1 MGSALPVGREVLIPR
16 QLSVAI
22 DEGGIRTA
30 SGMLPALLYT
40 TEGLERHGQRE
51 MVFAVIRT
59 GAPAPGYPLTMA
71 RTVHQLAAEG
81 RLVEAGDVSVFGQPG
96 IDIDGRVTG
105 FVYAAAPEDIPS
117 TVRFERPPLVAL
129 PLLAGETAVVQ
140 RFGHA
145 RVLSLLGAQERYYPH
160 PWWFRPG
167 RAPVVDD
174 AEFRAATML
183 SKAPAYNLPF
193 LRVVHIGDRLELTI
207 TAGDATSYI
216 GGADE
221 ELEAFEEALREADD
235 VCAFLPGLADVPQTY
250 VWAPGQQGPAAIVA
264 PGGERSTRIGCNFLL
279 LVRGTAEPTAR
290 QVEDG
295 FAVLLTGA
303 MYARLRQAV
312 EAGRPIEIGLP
323 AGAVSTL
330 ALRLDPRPGPATRP
344 LQAVRQG
351 PGARSEPTPTN
362 GHADGSGDADGH
374 RDDLRRDGHRDGHP
388 EGHLD
393 GHGGLPAGGVR
404 SVEGGRRAPGS
415 GDGGGGDRNSGD
427 RNSGDTAGIG
437 AMADG
442 RSPSGAASRSS
453 DTERIP
459 AARRPEDANQNGG
472 LVGDEGRTPDPNST
486 PDAGRSVEPGGSADA
501 GLPVDPD
508 QSTRIGRSGAAVHP
522 PGPGSLRDGTRS
534 AHPGGTHPA
543 SGSAYP
549 GGTHPDAGS
558 GHSGAASVR
567 PSTERYRTGELTIY
581 HPPQADDT
589 DRSSRGADGR
599 ALRHVDR
606 GRIVLLTSEEQLR
619 RATTAAELG
628 DFIDRTRG
636 IVDRAFT
643 GVRHGTEEL
652 MVEFHLGPSRPVA
665 VRIMARP
672 EAPPRELQVVL
683 ERQLLALRP
692 PTIRY
697 TEVAFQLHLQL
708 YR

>member
-221 ELEAFEEALREADD
+221 ELEAFEEALREAAD

-344 LQAVRQG
+344 VQAVRPG
-351 PGARSEPTPTN
+351 PGTQSEPAPNTSQ
-362 GHADGSGDADGH
+362 ADGAGQADGDSH
-374 RDDLRRDGHRDGHP
+374 RDGHR
-388 EGHLD
+388 
-393 GHGGLPAGGVR
+393 GLPGGAARSVAGGQGV
-404 SVEGGRRAPGS
+404 PGT
-415 GDGGGGDRNSGD
+415 GDM
-427 RNSGDTAGIG
+427 AGIG
-437 AMADG
+437 AVADG
-442 RSPSGAASRSS
+442 RSTSGNARRSS
-453 DTERIP
+453 AAERVP
-459 AARRPEDANQNGG
+459 AARRPEDADQHGG
-472 LVGDEGRTPDPNST
+472 RADDQGRTPDTSRGPDRSQS
-486 PDAGRSVEPGGSADA
+486 PDAGRSVDAIGSADTGLPVDS

-508 QSTRIGRSGAAVHP
+508 QPTGIRRSGDTVHP
-522 PGPGSLRDGTRS
+522 AGTGLLRDGTRS
-534 AHPGGTHPA
+534 AHPGRTNPA
-543 SGSAYP
+543 GSARPDGTYP
-549 GGTHPDAGS
+549 AAGS
-558 GHSGAASVR
+558 AHSGAASAR

-581 HPPQADDT
+581 HPPRADDT
-589 DRSSRGADGR
+589 DQSGRGADGR

-628 DFIDRTRG
+628 DFIDRARG

>member
-1 MGSALPVGREVLIPR
+1 M
-16 QLSVAI
+16 
-22 DEGGIRTA
+22 
-30 SGMLPALLYT
+30 
-40 TEGLERHGQRE
+40 
-51 MVFAVIRT
+51 
-59 GAPAPGYPLTMA
+59 
-71 RTVHQLAAEG
+71 
-81 RLVEAGDVSVFGQPG
+81 
-96 IDIDGRVTG
+96 
-105 FVYAAAPEDIPS
+105 
-117 TVRFERPPLVAL
+117 AL

-167 RAPVVDD
+167 RPPVVDD

-193 LRVVHIGDRLELTI
+193 LRVVHIGDRLELII

-221 ELEAFEEALREADD
+221 ELEAFEEALREAAD

-279 LVRGTAEPTAR
+279 LVRGNVEPTAR

-330 ALRLDPRPGPATRP
+330 ALRLEPRPGPATRP
-344 LQAVRQG
+344 VQAVRPG
-351 PGARSEPTPTN
+351 PGTHSESVPQPGPAGGDGDLAGNGARSAF
-362 GHADGSGDADGH
+362 ADPAITAARFRSDAALGGESGSESGGESDSGSDSGSDSVSGSRSGSGTGSGTGSGAGG
-374 RDDLRRDGHRDGHP
+374 LSGSGV
-388 EGHLD
+388 GGGAALG
-393 GHGGLPAGGVR
+393 GHGVSGEAHRVSGAERPAAARR
-404 SVEGGRRAPGS
+404 SEDSDQAGDEHRFRDAPQHP
-415 GDGGGGDRNSGD
+415 DTPPHDPDRPLNANQPLD
-427 RNSGDTAGIG
+427 ANRQPNA
-437 AMADG
+437 G
-442 RSPSGAASRSS
+442 RSLNASRSL
-453 DTERIP
+453 DGDRHLD
-459 AARRPEDANQNGG
+459 RDRPLDG
-472 LVGDEGRTPDPNST
+472 
-486 PDAGRSVEPGGSADA
+486 GRSEGTGRPGDA
-501 GLPVDPD
+501 VNH
-508 QSTRIGRSGAAVHP
+508 SGT
-522 PGPGSLRDGTRS
+522 GTLRDSGHTVARS
-534 AHPGGTHPA
+534 AQSGVAPVQPA
-543 SGSAYP
+543 G
-549 GGTHPDAGS
+549 
-558 GHSGAASVR
+558 
-567 PSTERYRTGELTIY
+567 ERYRTGELTIY
-581 HPPQADDT
+581 HPPRAEDAE
-589 DRSSRGADGR
+589 RSGRDADGR

-628 DFIDRTRG
+628 DFIDRARG

>member
-1 MGSALPVGREVLIPR
+1 MRADAMIGPVGSALPVGREVLIPR

-51 MVFAVIRT
+51 MVFAVVRT
-59 GAPAPGYPLTMA
+59 GAPAPGYPLSMA
-71 RTVHQLAAEG
+71 RTVHRLAAEG
-81 RLVEAGDVSVFGQPG
+81 RLVEAGDVSVFNQPG

-117 TVRFERPPLVAL
+117 TVTFERPPLVAL

-207 TAGDATSYI
+207 TAGDPTSYI

-235 VCAFLPGLADVPQTY
+235 VCAFLPGLADAPQTY
-250 VWAPGQQGPAAIVA
+250 VWTPGQRGPAAIVA

-312 EAGRPIEIGLP
+312 EAGRSIEIGLP

-330 ALRLDPRPGPATRP
+330 ALRLEPRPGPATR
-344 LQAVRQG
+344 QVAEVRPG
-351 PGARSEPTPTN
+351 PGGHWPSGN
-362 GHADGSGDADGH
+362 G
-374 RDDLRRDGHRDGHP
+374 
-388 EGHLD
+388 
-393 GHGGLPAGGVR
+393 GGGGN
-404 SVEGGRRAPGS
+404 G
-415 GDGGGGDRNSGD
+415 GDGGG
-427 RNSGDTAGIG
+427 
-437 AMADG
+437 
-442 RSPSGAASRSS
+442 
-453 DTERIP
+453 
-459 AARRPEDANQNGG
+459 NGG
-472 LVGDEGRTPDPNST
+472 DHN
-486 PDAGRSVEPGGSADA
+486 AG
-501 GLPVDPD
+501 
-508 QSTRIGRSGAAVHP
+508 
-522 PGPGSLRDGTRS
+522 
-534 AHPGGTHPA
+534 
-543 SGSAYP
+543 
-549 GGTHPDAGS
+549 
-558 GHSGAASVR
+558 
-567 PSTERYRTGELTIY
+567 ERYRTGELTIY
-581 HPPQADDT
+581 HPPRAEEAAPAT
-589 DRSSRGADGR
+589 ADGR
-599 ALRHVDR
+599 TLRHVDR
-606 GRIVLLTSEEQLR
+606 GKIVLLTPEEQLR
-619 RATTAAELG
+619 QATTAAELG
-628 DFIDRTRG
+628 DFIDRARG

-652 MVEFHLGPSRPVA
+652 MVEFRLGPSRPVG

-692 PTIRY
+692 PTIRF
-697 TEVAFQLHLQL
+697 TEVAFQLHLRL
-708 YR
+708 YG